1 MKEFKFLRQDCN
13 LSLSPIPHPKP
24 PQQRFQ
30 LSWFDWESPAFMCYL
45 PPTRFLLDSPDLSWN
60 SENKGKIAYLKHFLA
75 ILVWKITLFYPI
87 TPHQVS
93 PLNTATVSKCS
104 KCCLRQ
110 IKFAKFPGAVY
121 PQTPLKAHTWGA
133 CVSTFSAEK
142 YPLFSFKR
150 GWNLCQ
156 RACEQAICLPRIG
169 SQININRSRSIRLN
183 PTVFDPLDRNLDFF
197 DIVTKRRPVNLVSP
211 EGCTKYTSFKHFLA
225 VRQQLTIDQVCHVA
239 DKSTKYRPISTE
251 VCTKS
256 INFLA
261 VWQQRYH
268 SFRVTEITSFYASV
282 TFFLFS

>member
-13 LSLSPIPHPKP
+13 LSFSPIPHPKP

-30 LSWFDWESPAFMCYL
+30 PSWFDRESPAFMCYL

-121 PQTPLKAHTWGA
+121 PQPPPKGSHLRRLCEHLQRWKIPLI
-133 CVSTFSAEK
+133 F
-142 YPLFSFKR
+142 FQKR
-150 GWNLCQ
+150 LESLPESL
-156 RACEQAICLPRIG
+156 RAGYL
-169 SQININRSRSIRLN
+169 
-183 PTVFDPLDRNLDFF
+183 
-197 DIVTKRRPVNLVSP
+197 
-211 EGCTKYTSFKHFLA
+211 LA
-225 VRQQLTIDQVCHVA
+225 KD
-239 DKSTKYRPISTE
+239 
-251 VCTKS
+251 
-256 INFLA
+256 
-261 VWQQRYH
+261 W
-268 SFRVTEITSFYASV
+268 ITNK
-282 TFFLFS
+282 